1 METLYI
7 YYVFPDGVVTLYLAC
22 GTFSE
27 LLFLIICQPE
37 KKPVF
42 IVKEKHFQKHNTNET
57 MLWFLFDKHYQFL
70 HDFLITFD
78 GPHM

>member
-1 METLYI
+1 MGYCMLTRTYFIDHVLHIINFMETLYI
-7 YYVFPDGVVTLYLAC
+7 YYVFPDAVVTMYLAC

-42 IVKEKHFQKHNTNET
+42 IS
-57 MLWFLFDKHYQFL
+57 
-70 HDFLITFD
+70 
-78 GPHM
+78 

>member
-1 METLYI
+1 MLIRTYFIDHVLHIINFMETLYI

-37 KKPVF
+37 KK
-42 IVKEKHFQKHNTNET
+42 
-57 MLWFLFDKHYQFL
+57 ML
-70 HDFLITFD
+70 
-78 GPHM
+78 

>member
-7 YYVFPDGVVTLYLAC
+7 YYVFPDAVVTMYLAC

-27 LLFLIICQPE
+27 LLFLFVSLRKSQ
-37 KKPVF
+37 F
-42 IVKEKHFQKHNTNET
+42 LSVKEKHFQKHNTNET